1 MAGYDG
7 ACLVTVAG
15 RGPCN
20 RGGARPP
27 PALAAEKNG
36 DGGAIGSPVN
46 SPSSPSPPLPLTH
59 TLPGGAVY
67 YNDQD
72 FQWADDGGRSA
83 LASKQAARGKFF
95 ALLSRQR
102 RGGARAADGVEVIG

>member
-1 MAGYDG
+1 MQS
-7 ACLVTVAG
+7 G
-15 RGPCN
+15 RGAAAARAC
-20 RGGARPP
+20 RRKKRRWGG
-27 PALAAEKNG
+27 
-36 DGGAIGSPVN
+36 IGSPVN